1 METCDS
7 SPISRQENGPRSATK
22 PRGPAPQE
30 GEGADKAAGPE
41 ADGGRA
47 SPAGA
52 PRTDEGPGPGPPAGR
67 GPAPA
72 AARIPC
78 HECAASFSSLQKYM
92 EHHCPNARLPVL
104 KEDRESESSE
114 PEDSDV
120 ENLSGEI
127 VYQPDGSAYIIEG
140 ARDGGPGAA
149 AEAER
154 PPAPAPAPVA
164 FYPQIINTFHIAS
177 ALGKP
182 FAADP
187 AFPNTSAPAGSVPV
201 LHSFR
206 VYDLRHRRERD
217 YLAGDGSAKNSC
229 VSKDAPGDVD
239 LSRFDGR
246 VSDGKRKPVL
256 MCFLCKLSFGFARSF
271 VSHAVLDHRM
281 VLNEQEQKLLAHK
294 HVSAIIQGIGKDQEP
309 LVSFLEPK
317 RPAPGY
323 PCFPAPGPPGPDP
336 AFRGLWAALRVENGE
351 ALQAGLAFLQG
362 GPGPS
367 PPSPPE
373 PGRGPGPLAGLPNG
387 GCPVK
392 SEPAD
397 EEDGDGDFNG
407 RPGPADDGPGA
418 APQHG
423 PPPGG
428 GTAPV
433 PPGPADGSPGSGVEC
448 PKCDT
453 VLGSSRSLGGHMTMM
468 HSRNSCKTLKCPK
481 CNWHYKYQQT
491 LEAHMK
497 EKHPE
502 PGGSC
507 AYCKSGQAHPR
518 LARGESYTC
527 GYKPFRCG
535 VCNYS
540 TTTKGN
546 LSIHMQSDKHLNNVQ
561 NLQGGGPA
569 GGGEPPFA
577 PAPPA
582 AAPAAPALPGRG
594 APSPARPKQK
604 ATWRCEV
611 CDYETNVARNLRIH
625 MTSEKHMHNV
635 LLLQQNVKQLQHD
648 LHLGLAP
655 AEAELYQYYV
665 AQNLGLTGLKLD
677 GTADPPL
684 LVSPFQLDA
693 AALAP
698 GLVAGDLPS
707 ELRLAGA
714 QLVGEDL
721 ALLPGA
727 AGDPALK
734 IFQCAVCDRFSSD
747 SLEALSV
754 HVGSER
760 ALPEEEWRAVVGDL
774 YLCRLCNYNTQ
785 LKANFQLHCKTDKH
799 VQKYQLVAHI
809 KEGGRGNEWRLKC
822 LAVGNPVHL
831 KCNACDHYANS
842 VDKLHLHTAN
852 HRHEAALRLYKH
864 LQKHEGAVSPDSCYY
879 YCALCDYSTK
889 GKLSLVQHV
898 HSVRH
903 HQTEGLRR
911 LHLHQQ
917 GLPPEDEENLSEIF
931 FVRDCPPETL
941 EEPGEEPDATV
952 KADEDGALGDQDDR
966 QAKKAG
972 RDAGRGTP
980 EKAIKVTVG
989 VGTKTLLPPE
999 EEEDGPAKRPGSA
1012 EDRKFCPEQFYQCP
1026 YCNYNS
1032 RDPSRI
1038 QVHVLSQHSM
1048 QPVICCPL
1056 CQDVLSSKMHLQLH
1070 LTHLHSVAPD
1080 CVEKLLLSVPVPD
1093 ALVPPTLLLPT
1104 SAADKSEHETPA
1116 SLAAEGVGRR
1126 PGDDGPTGD
1135 PGVPGLEASKTGLE
1149 IKSEEEPPPPRPPEE
1164 SDAPEWS
1171 RTGDGGPDAA
1181 LPGPDPPA
1189 ERERRRPP
1197 PGADRPGAG
1206 SRCGP
1211 RGLAFKTPQLPGQQR
1226 HQALRAAATCGLCP
1240 RSFRSPPA
1248 LRRHLE
1254 AAHPE
1259 LGEPELRQLCAAL
1272 PGDLGWP
1279 DAAPD
1284 EPARDP
1290 EAAEEAEEAGGAE
1303 GGPPAEEPGVEPKR
1317 TLPFRKGPNVTVE
1330 KFLDPSRPYKCTVCK
1345 ESFTQKNILLVHYNS
1360 VSHLHKLKR
1369 VLREASGSPGPADG
1383 PAGAADHK
1391 PYKCGVCSVA
1401 YSQASTLEIHLRSVL
1416 HQTKAR
1422 AARLD
1427 GSPGLPADG
1436 PTKDPPPSDAKEFHK
1451 KQTPDLPAG
1460 PPPPAPAQLQ
1470 AQLQHEFQQQQAA
1483 AAAATAFFPPQFL
1496 HPAFLPH
1503 FPVTPEALLQF
1514 QQPQFL
1520 FPFYLPG
1527 ADFGLGPDL
1536 GPPGAS
1542 PCALPGPAGSPFED
1556 LKQQLQGQHR
1566 GGHSQLQIP
1575 PPEPGGAADRPS
1587 GRDPPGR
1594 REAAEAPEPP
1604 GREPTG
1610 EVEGLRE
1617 GKRPRAGEAGVP
1629 PPRIASGARANAAK
1643 ALLENFGFELVI
1655 QYNENRQK
1663 AQKRGRPA
1671 GAEGEGPAKLEC
1683 GACAKLFSNAL
1694 ILKSHQEHVHGQ
1706 LLPHGAL
1713 EKFARRYREAYDK
1726 QYPISPPSP
1735 EPPAAPRPAAAASP
1749 APPPAAPLPVTLDL
1763 PLFPPLMMPSVQHPA
1778 LAPQLAL
1785 QLTPV
1790 DALAAD
1796 LSRLCQQQLGLDP
1809 VALRHAAQFK
1819 RPRTRITDDQLKVL
1833 RAYFDINNSPGE
1845 EQVQEMAGKSGL
1857 SQKVIKHWFRNTL
1870 FKERQRNK
1878 DSPYNFSNP
1887 PVAALDEP
1895 QPDPPPAPPDP
1906 SKADPAAFGKRSSRT
1921 RFTDYQLRVLQDFFD
1936 TNAYPK
1942 DDEIEQLSTVL
1953 NLPTRVI
1960 VVWFQNARQKARK
1973 TYENQAE
1980 AKDSEKREL
1989 TNERY
1994 VRTANLQYQCK
2005 KCGGVF
2011 PRIFDLITHQ
2021 KKHCYKDEDDEA
2033 PDESPADE
2041 PPEAAATPPARSPEP
2056 EPTRTPPPPADGP
2069 GRTAAPPPP
2078 PPPPLSLA
2086 PLPPTLPPPLLQY
2099 QCDQCRVALPS
2110 LRLWQEHQ
2118 HVHFLA
2124 AQNQFLHSP
2133 FLERPVD
2140 LPYVIFDPGNPLLA
2154 SPLAPPPPPAGTPP
2168 AGPPKRKPE
2177 ERDDAAAAGSG
2188 AGGGVGEDQHRD
2200 KRLRTTI
2207 TPEQLEVLYE
2217 KYLLD
2222 SNPTRKMLDHIAREV
2237 GLKKR
2242 VVQVWFQNTRAR
2254 ERKGQFRA
2262 LGPAQA
2268 HRRCPFCRALFKAK
2282 SALESHVRSRHWSE
2296 GRRAG
2301 SGLPPSP
2308 VPAPDDGPDGVP
2320 RQYVFFDCPAL
2331 ALAKADPA
2339 GQGRPAP
2346 ARSPRGRPGPAGDDQ
2361 GRAEPDETSSVN
2373 TAVSDA
2379 AAAEE
2384 PEAGPGPAPRSSPR
2398 GGGGGGGDPDTGPFP
2413 ADDPDDGADRSESSS
2428 AADPGS
2434 PAPPGSG
2441 PPFRARGGERPG
2453 HKRFRT
2459 QMSNLQLKVLKACF
2473 GDYRTPTMQECELLG
2488 AEIGLPKR
2496 VVQVWFQ
2503 NARAKEKKFKVNAG
2517 KAPQAGSDGGARP
2530 DCGLCGVKYSARLS
2544 VRDHVFSRQHIAKVR
2559 ETVGSQLDRERDYLA
2574 PTTVRQLMAQQELD
2588 RIKKAADALALSGP
2602 LPPGPGDAGP
2612 GATSLL
2618 GLGGLPTTYPALPAL
2633 PAGLLPGMNGPSPLP
2648 GFPPGPNALSS
2659 PSPGLLGFPVS
2670 TASSP
2675 APSSGPAKP
2684 GPQTPP
2690 PPPGPGP
2697 PDREPDKKPPRPGKV
2712 RKVKEEEPDA
2722 PHPEKPPRR
2731 EEKMAPGP
2739 GGLGPGGLGPGGENS
2754 RLPAP
2759 QGPDGPALLG
2769 GQFLPYF
2776 LPGFASY
2783 LAPQL
2788 PGAGP
2793 GGFLPPAC
2801 GLEGLFPYGPVGSSP
2816 PPPPPPPDPPAPQP
2830 RAAPAKPPAPD
2841 GAKGDPPA
2849 AAPVK
2854 YEFICRKCR
2863 MMFAA
2868 EEPALTHQKSF
2879 CYFDQPL
2886 INPRETVL
2894 RVPAGGPPGGPCDA
2908 APGARDHPPPQ
2919 LRAGAHKE
2927 KTIKQAMR
2935 NAKEHIRL
2943 LPHSVRSP
2951 SPHATSTSPSAA
2963 PHNGPYPPPSSF
2975 SIKSWP
2981 NLLFPASTRKA
2992 APPPPPS
2999 PPSTVTS
3006 SSGNSS
3012 GMPPSLPTESC
3023 SDESD
3028 SELSQKLEDL
3038 DHSLEVKAQSAS
3050 GLDGNFGS
3058 LRMDLFGV

>member
-7 SPISRQENGPRSATK
+7 SPISRQENGPSATK
-22 PRGPAPQE
+22 PRGTAPQE
-30 GEGADKAAGPE
+30 GEGAEKAAGPE

-47 SPAGA
+47 SPAEA
-52 PRTDEGPGPGPPAGR
+52 PRTDEGPGPGPPGGR
-67 GPAPA
+67 GAAPA

-140 ARDGGPGAA
+140 AKDGGPGAA
-149 AEAER
+149 AEAGR
-154 PPAPAPAPVA
+154 PPAPAPAPAPAPVA

-187 AFPNTSAPAGSVPV
+187 AFPNTSAPAGAVPV

-351 ALQAGLAFLQG
+351 ALQAGLAFLRG

-367 PPSPPE
+367 PPSPRE
-373 PGRGPGPLAGLPNG
+373 PPAGLPNG

-397 EEDGDGDFNG
+397 EEDGDGDSNG
-407 RPGPADDGPGA
+407 PDPGPADEGPGA
-418 APQHG
+418 AHQHG

-428 GTAPV
+428 AAPA
-433 PPGPADGSPGSGVEC
+433 PPDGSPGSGVEC

-507 AYCKSGQAHPR
+507 AYCKSGQPHPR

-561 NLQGGGPA
+561 NLQGGGG
-569 GGGEPPFA
+569 GGGEPTFT
-577 PAPPA
+577 PATPA
-582 AAPAAPALPGRG
+582 AAPAAPALPARG

-635 LLLQQNVKQLQHD
+635 LLLQQNVKQLQHN

-655 AEAELYQYYV
+655 AEAELYQYYL

-774 YLCRLCNYNTQ
+774 YQCRLCNYNTQ

-809 KEGGRGNEWRLKC
+809 KEGGRSNEWRLKC

-864 LQKHEGAVSPDSCYY
+864 LQKHEGTVSPDSCYY

-911 LHLHQQ
+911 LQLHQQ

-941 EEPGEEPDATV
+941 EEPGEELDATV
-952 KADEDGALGDQDDR
+952 KADEDGALGDRDDR

-972 RDAGRGTP
+972 RDAGQGTP
-980 EKAIKVTVG
+980 EKTPKVTVG

-1093 ALVPPTLLLPT
+1093 ALVPPSLLLPA
-1104 SAADKSEHETPA
+1104 SAADKPEHESLA

-1149 IKSEEEPPPPRPPEE
+1149 IKSEEEPPPPPRRPEE

-1171 RTGDGGPDAA
+1171 RTGEGGPDAG

-1189 ERERRRPP
+1189 EQEQRRRPP
-1197 PGADRPGAG
+1197 PGADRPGSG

-1211 RGLAFKTPQLPGQQR
+1211 RGLAFKTPQPPGQQR
-1226 HQALRAAATCGLCP
+1226 QQALRAAATCGLCP

-1290 EAAEEAEEAGGAE
+1290 EAAEEAAEGGGAE
-1303 GGPPAEEPGVEPKR
+1303 GGPPAEEPGAEPKR

-1391 PYKCGVCSVA
+1391 PYKCGVCGVA

-1436 PTKDPPPSDAKEFHK
+1436 PAKDPPPSDAKEFHER
-1451 KQTPDLPAG
+1451 QAADLPAG
-1460 PPPPAPAQLQ
+1460 PPPPSPAQLQ
-1470 AQLQHEFQQQQAA
+1470 AQLQHELQQQQ
-1483 AAAATAFFPPQFL
+1483 QFL

-1527 ADFGLGPDL
+1527 ADFGLGPDP
-1536 GPPGAS
+1536 GPPG
-1542 PCALPGPAGSPFED
+1542 
-1556 LKQQLQGQHR
+1556 
-1566 GGHSQLQIP
+1566 
-1575 PPEPGGAADRPS
+1575 PEPGGAGADRPS
-1587 GRDPPGR
+1587 GRDPAGR
-1594 REAAEAPEPP
+1594 READGGPEPP
-1604 GREPTG
+1604 KREPAAEG
-1610 EVEGLRE
+1610 EGPRDPRE
-1617 GKRPRAGEAGVP
+1617 GKRPRAGEAGPP
-1629 PPRIASGARANAAK
+1629 PPRIASGARGNAAK

-1655 QYNENRQK
+1655 QYNENRQR
-1663 AQKRGRPA
+1663 AQKKGRPA
-1671 GAEGEGPAKLEC
+1671 AAGGGGPGPEGGGPSKLEC
-1683 GACAKLFSNAL
+1683 GACAKLFSNVL

-1713 EKFARRYREAYDK
+1713 EEFARRYREAYDK

-1735 EPPAAPRPAAAASP
+1735 EPPAAPQPAA
-1749 APPPAAPLPVTLDL
+1749 LPVALDL
-1763 PLFPPLMMPSVQHPA
+1763 PLFPPLVMPSVQHPA
-1778 LAPQLAL
+1778 LGPQLAL

-1796 LSRLCQQQLGLDP
+1796 LGQLCQQQLGLDP
-1809 VALRHAAQFK
+1809 AYLRHAQFK

-1845 EQVQEMAGKSGL
+1845 EQVQEMADKSGL

-1887 PVAALDEP
+1887 PVAALDDP
-1895 QPDPPPAPPDP
+1895 HPDPPPAPPDP
-1906 SKADPAAFGKRSSRT
+1906 YRADPAAAAAAAAAFGKRSSRT

-1994 VRTANLQYQCK
+1994 VRTGNLQYQCK

-2021 KKHCYKDEDDEA
+2021 KKHCYKDEDEEA
-2033 PDESPADE
+2033 PDESQPDE
-2041 PPEAAATPPARSPEP
+2041 PPEAGPPARSPGP
-2056 EPTRTPPPPADGP
+2056 EPARTPPPK
-2069 GRTAAPPPP
+2069 
-2078 PPPPLSLA
+2078 PPPLSLA
-2086 PLPPTLPPPLLQY
+2086 PPPPLPTDLPPPLLQY

-2110 LRLWQEHQ
+2110 LRLWQEHR

-2154 SPLAPPPPPAGTPP
+2154 SPLAPPPPRPGTPP
-2168 AGPPKRKPE
+2168 AGPPKRRPE
-2177 ERDDAAAAGSG
+2177 ERDDPAG
-2188 AGGGVGEDQHRD
+2188 AGPGGGEDQHRD

-2308 VPAPDDGPDGVP
+2308 LPAPEDGTDPDGVP
-2320 RQYVFFDCPAL
+2320 RRFVFFDCPAL
-2331 ALAKADPA
+2331 ALAKVDLA
-2339 GQGRPAP
+2339 GPGGPAP
-2346 ARSPRGRPGPAGDDQ
+2346 ARSP
-2361 GRAEPDETSSVN
+2361 
-2373 TAVSDA
+2373 
-2379 AAAEE
+2379 
-2384 PEAGPGPAPRSSPR
+2384 
-2398 GGGGGGGDPDTGPFP
+2398 
-2413 ADDPDDGADRSESSS
+2413 ESSS

-2517 KAPQAGSDGGARP
+2517 KAPPAGPDGGARP

-2544 VRDHVFSRQHIAKVR
+2544 VRDHVFSRQHVAKVR

-2588 RIKKAADALALSGP
+2588 RIKKAADALP
-2602 LPPGPGDAGP
+2602 
-2612 GATSLL
+2612 
-2618 GLGGLPTTYPALPAL
+2618 YPALPAL

-2648 GFPPGPNALSS
+2648 GFPQGSNALPS
-2659 PSPGLLGFPVS
+2659 PGPGLLGFPGS
-2670 TASSP
+2670 AASSP
-2675 APSSGPAKP
+2675 APAPGGGPAKP

-2690 PPPGPGP
+2690 PAPGPGP
-2697 PDREPDKKPPRPGKV
+2697 PDREPDKKPPGPGKV
-2712 RKVKEEEPDA
+2712 RRIKEEEPDA

-2731 EEKMAPGP
+2731 EEKVAPGP
-2739 GGLGPGGLGPGGENS
+2739 GGPGPGGENS

-2793 GGFLPPAC
+2793 GGYLPPAC
-2801 GLEGLFPYGPVGSSP
+2801 GLEGLFPYGP
-2816 PPPPPPPDPPAPQP
+2816 
-2830 RAAPAKPPAPD
+2830 PPAPD
-2841 GAKGDPPA
+2841 GAEGDPPA
-2849 AAPVK
+2849 TPPVK

-2886 INPRETVL
+2886 IDPRETVL

-2963 PHNGPYPPPSSF
+2963 PPNGPYPPPSSF

-3006 SSGNSS
+3006 SSGSSS

-3038 DHSLEVKAQSAS
+3038 DHSLEVKAKSAS